1 MKILSL
7 DTSTKVVSVA
17 IMDEDKLLAE
27 YFINNDE
34 KNHSQRLMP
43 MIDSMLSE
51 LKLRPDEIDYYA
63 VSNGPGSFT
72 GLRIGVTTVKGM
84 AYASNKKVVAVDT
97 LDVMASNVSYA
108 DTIVC
113 SMMDARNRQVYVAMY
128 DGDKKIVEDKS
139 IDIDELIDKIIFLGT
154 KVMFVGDAVL
164 VYRDYLKEKLNDNCI
179 IPREIDLL
187 PRASSVAQLAFYKIQ
202 RQEVL
207 DSHELVP
214 NYLKKSQAER
224 KYDKKHNS

>member
-17 IMDEDKLLAE
+17 VMDEDKLLAE

-43 MIDSMLSE
+43 MIDSMLKE
-51 LKLRPDEIDYYA
+51 LKLEPCDIDYYA

-72 GLRIGVTTVKGM
+72 GLRVGVTTIKGM
-84 AYASNKKVVAVDT
+84 AYANNKKVVAVDT
-97 LDVMASNVSYA
+97 LDAIASNVSYTNA
-108 DTIVC
+108 IVC
-113 SMMDARNRQVYVAMY
+113 SMLDARNRQVYVAMY
-128 DGDKKIVEDKS
+128 DGDKKIVEDTS

-154 KVMFVGDAVL
+154 KVVFVGDAVL
-164 VYRDYLKEKLNDNCI
+164 VYRDYLKEKLNNNCV

-187 PRASSVAQLAFYKIQ
+187 PRASGVAQLAFYKIQ

-207 DSHELVP
+207 ASYELVP

-224 KYDKKHNS
+224 EYDKNHNS